1 MSLTFKSRS
10 LTVQTLSVTLK
21 LEHHLSRGAGSKMT
35 MGNLIA
41 FGFDR
46 FRAADE
52 VLNKLRSETGIE
64 ADGDQAL
71 RGHAS
76 SKPCSRPE
84 ADNSKKWHEH
94 ISAPGSQSNSKTVV
108 LELKGVDRVGYWRLA
123 VIFANGFRIRVLH
136 SRKTVRAVKMS
147 KNLNPLARPLSYV
160 ASGSDSV
167 AAICS
172 WRRQQKMMPKR
183 DETQV
188 PRMVSHA

>member
-1 MSLTFKSRS
+1 
-10 LTVQTLSVTLK
+10 
-21 LEHHLSRGAGSKMT
+21 MT

-46 FRAADE
+46 SRAADE

-71 RGHAS
+71 RGTHPQSLA
-76 SKPCSRPE
+76 PAPRP
-84 ADNSKKWHEH
+84 NSKKWHEH

-108 LELKGVDRVGYWRLA
+108 LELKGVDRVGYWRFA

-147 KNLNPLARPLSYV
+147 KNLNSLDRPLSYV
-160 ASGSDSV
+160 ASGSGSV
-167 AAICS
+167 AAI
-172 WRRQQKMMPKR
+172 
-183 DETQV
+183 V
-188 PRMVSHA
+188 LGVSNRK